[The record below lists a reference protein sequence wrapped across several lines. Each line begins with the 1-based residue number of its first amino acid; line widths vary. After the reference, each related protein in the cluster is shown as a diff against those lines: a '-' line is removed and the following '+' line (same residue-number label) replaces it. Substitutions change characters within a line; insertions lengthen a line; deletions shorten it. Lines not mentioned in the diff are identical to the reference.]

1 MEKQRNYY
9 LDFLRGLAAINVIVI
24 HTCFWSGESYV
35 PTIVKSLSLLLD
47 VPFFF
52 FLAGWSRSYSPT
64 FKRTIHSL
72 IDLYGKYV
80 FFITCYFILLIPQCQ
95 TGGVNNY
102 LAYLSFVNLEP
113 TKFFVI
119 MGSMW
124 FMPVYF
130 TVVPFCML
138 VINGINK
145 SGNDTT
151 RLLKQFILICFILF
165 VWNQS
170 GMGYLFLSREML
182 FYSVFFLLGYLLK
195 ETKINSI
202 KLFFFIEVFLISV
215 AIALAKLMGVDIS
228 NIQSLKFPPHIIYM
242 ILSMLAITIALFF
255 KEKVYPSKSNFFVW
269 VGKNAI
275 WFYFAQGI
283 ASTVIYKLVERL
295 LCVWYIKLPI
305 CIITNICLTLMVVC
319 IIKWL
324 YSYVQKVCS
333 IILENKKVDSLSCKK

>member
-1 MEKQRNYY
+1 MEKQRNNY
-9 LDFLRGLAAINVIVI
+9 LDFLRGLAAINIIVI
-24 HTCFWSGESYV
+24 HTCFWSGDSYV

-80 FFITCYFILLIPQCQ
+80 FFITCYFIFLILQRQ

-102 LAYLSFVNLEP
+102 LAYISFVNLEP
-113 TKFFVI
+113 TKFFVL
-119 MGSMW
+119 MGSIW

-145 SGNDTT
+145 SGNDIG
-151 RLLKQFILICFILF
+151 RLQKQFILICFILF
-165 VWNQS
+165 IWNQS

-195 ETKINSI
+195 DTKIKSV
-202 KLFFFIEVFLISV
+202 KVFLIIEVLLISS
-215 AIALAKLMGVDIS
+215 AIVLAKLMEVDIV

-242 ILSMLAITIALFF
+242 IFSMLAITMALFF
-255 KEKVYPSKSNFFVW
+255 KERVYPSKSNFFVW
-269 VGKNAI
+269 AGKNAI

-283 ASTVIYKLVERL
+283 ASTVIYKLVESL
-295 LCVWYIKLPI
+295 QYVWYIKLPI
-305 CIITNICLTLMVVC
+305 CIIVNICLTIMIVC

-324 YSYVQKVCS
+324 YSYVEKVCVT
-333 IILENKKVDSLSCKK
+333 ILKNRGIDNLPCKK